1 MIEESSNFII
11 PVLYSSRL
19 VNVFCIY
26 VQQGSIDLEELQNG
40 RYRLLRLIG
49 QGAMGKVYLAEDTRI
64 GRQVAIK
71 VIQPEAN
78 LYPDDE
84 ATTDAVRLFQ
94 REAQIIARFNH
105 PHILPLFD
113 FDKASSDGSSP
124 TYMVMPYCPDG
135 SFADWLRRRKD
146 QAGQSKDQKLLVP
159 QDVVQFVNQA
169 ADALQHAHDHGII
182 HCDVKPANFL
192 LRGNRDN
199 PNCPDL
205 LLADFGVARLGAM
218 TTRTSQSIR
227 GTPTYMSPEQWK
239 GTPVPASDQYALAV
253 MAYELLTGRAPFQ
266 GNTSH
271 VMYQHLTSQPPAPS
285 TFNAHLSPAIDAVLL
300 RALAKDS
307 SARFPS
313 VADFARAFQAALLPE
328 RASSSYNTYASPPT
342 VLPATPSQPPAS
354 LHPTARIPDTI
365 SSAKPVSTQWV
376 GHQEKVYGTSSGG
389 LSSGKVALLVGLAA
403 LVILLG
409 VGSALLLNQNNTDK
423 TTAALHATATARANA
438 HAANPTPPGSTQTA
452 NPYPPYRGS
461 LVLTDPLRDNSRGY
475 SWDAGNLDNQGI
487 CHFEENAYHV
497 VQNAIVLGGIT
508 ACNPQ
513 ALPPQSDFAIQVQVV
528 ITQGDAGGIAF
539 RGKDLDFYLFAVAPD
554 GSYHFDVVKAN
565 ELQLPHVMRQGTNAA
580 IHKGH
585 GRTNLLAVVAVG
597 NTFRLYVNKNL
608 VGTVTDS
615 TFQSGQIGLA
625 AEESSNTT
633 EVVFRD
639 AMVWKL

>member
-1 MIEESSNFII
+1 MFI
-11 PVLYSSRL
+11 
-19 VNVFCIY
+19 NVFCIY

-71 VIQPEAN
+71 VIQPEAS

-84 ATTDAVRLFQ
+84 TTSDAVRLFQ

-124 TYMVMPYCPDG
+124 TYMVMPYCVDG

-146 QAGQSKDQKLLVP
+146 QASQSKDQKLLAP

-169 ADALQHAHDHGII
+169 ADALQHAHEHGII

-192 LRGNRDN
+192 LRGSRDN

-285 TFNAHLSPAIDAVLL
+285 MFNTHLSPTIDAVLL
-300 RALAKDS
+300 RALAKEP

-328 RASSSYNTYASPPT
+328 RAPSSYETYASPPT
-342 VLPATPSQPPAS
+342 VFPATPSQPSAS
-354 LHPTARIPDTI
+354 LYPTSRMPDTI
-365 SSAKPVSTQWV
+365 SSAKPVSTQWAD
-376 GHQEKVYGTSSGG
+376 HQKQLDSTSSGG
-389 LSSGKVALLVGLAA
+389 LSRGKVALLVGLAA

-409 VGSALLLNQNNTDK
+409 VGSYLLLNQNNTDK
-423 TTAALHATATARANA
+423 NAPVTLHATATA
-438 HAANPTPPGSTQTA
+438 HAQVA
-452 NPYPPYRGS
+452 NPYPPHRGT
-461 LVLTDPLRDNSRGY
+461 LVLNDPLHDNSRGY
-475 SWDAGNLDNQGI
+475 AWDVANLSGGQGS
-487 CHFEENAYHV
+487 CGFVANTYHA

-513 ALPPQSDFAIQVQVV
+513 VFPPQSNFTIQVQVT
-528 ITQGDAGGIAF
+528 ITSGDAGGISF
-539 RGKDLDFYLFAVAPD
+539 RGAASDFYLFAVAPD
-554 GSYHFDVVKAN
+554 GSYHFDVVQAN
-565 ELQLPHVMRQGTNAA
+565 EMQLPRVVRHSTNSV
-580 IHKGH
+580 IRKGLNK
-585 GRTNLLAVVAVG
+585 TNLLAVVAIG
-597 NTFRLYVNKNL
+597 NTFHLYINHRE
-608 VGTVTDS
+608 VGTVIDS
-615 TFQSGQIGLA
+615 TFQSGQIGLV
-625 AEESSNTT
+625 AEENTNPTDVAFSN
-633 EVVFRD
+633 

>member
-1 MIEESSNFII
+1 M
-11 PVLYSSRL
+11 
-19 VNVFCIY
+19 
-26 VQQGSIDLEELQNG
+26 EELQNG

-71 VIQPEAN
+71 VIQPEMSP
-78 LYPDDE
+78 YPDDE
-84 ATTDAVRLFQ
+84 ATSDAVRLFQ

-124 TYMVMPYCPDG
+124 TYMVMPYCSDG
-135 SFADWLRRRKD
+135 SFADWLRRRKAQGD
-146 QAGQSKDQKLLVP
+146 QSKEQKLLAP

-192 LRGNRDN
+192 LRGSRDN

-218 TTRTSQSIR
+218 TTSTSQSIR

-266 GNTSH
+266 GNTTH

-300 RALAKDS
+300 RALAKES

-328 RASSSYNTYASPPT
+328 YTQPSYGTYSTYVSPPT

-354 LHPTARIPDTI
+354 LSPASQVPDTL
-365 SSAKPVSTQWV
+365 SPAQPVSTQWA
-376 GHQEKVYGTSSGG
+376 GYQEKVHSTSSRG
-389 LSSGKVALLVGLAA
+389 LSRGKVALLVGLAA

-409 VGSALLLNQNNTDK
+409 VSSALLLNQNGTGQNNTDK
-423 TTAALHATATARANA
+423 NATATARAQ
-438 HAANPTPPGSTQTA
+438 AANPYA
-452 NPYPPYRGS
+452 PYRGR
-461 LVLTDPLRDNSRGY
+461 LVINDPLRDNSRGY
-475 SWDAGNLDNQGI
+475 SWDVGDLNGQGI
-487 CHFEENAYHV
+487 CRFSGNAYHV
-497 VQNAIVLGGIT
+497 VQNAIIGGGIT
-508 ACNPQ
+508 TCNPQ
-513 ALPPQSDFAIQVQVV
+513 ALPPQSDFAMQVQVT
-528 ITQGDAGGIAF
+528 ITSGDAGGIVF
-539 RGKDLDFYLFAVAPD
+539 RGQSLNFYLFAITPD
-554 GSYHFDVVKAN
+554 GSYHFDVVQAN
-565 ELQLPHVMRQGTNAA
+565 SLQLPTVKKQGPNA
-580 IHKGH
+580 IINKGLNQP
-585 GRTNLLAVVAVG
+585 NLLAVVAIG
-597 NTFRLYVNKNL
+597 NTIRLYVNKHE
-608 VGTVTDS
+608 VGTVTDD

-625 AEESSNTT
+625 AEESTNPT
-633 EVVFRD
+633 EVTFSN
-639 AMVWKL
+639 AMVWQL